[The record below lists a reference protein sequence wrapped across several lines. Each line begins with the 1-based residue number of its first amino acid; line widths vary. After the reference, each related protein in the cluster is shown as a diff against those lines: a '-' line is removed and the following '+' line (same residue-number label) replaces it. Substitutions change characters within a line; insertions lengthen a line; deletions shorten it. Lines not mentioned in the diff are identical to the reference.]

1 MNMPPAPAR
10 PASFPPGA
18 PQDLH
23 FLALGGSGEIGMNLN
38 LYAYRGQ
45 WLMVDLGVTFGDDS
59 TPGVDVIM
67 PDIGFIADRRDA
79 LAGLVLTHA
88 HEDHIGAVQYLW
100 PRLQCPVYA
109 TPFTAALLRRKLADT
124 GLSDL
129 PITVIPMSGR
139 FSVGPFDLELI
150 TLTHSIPE
158 PNAVVI
164 RTGQGTVLHTGDW
177 KLDPDPLVGPVADEA
192 ALKALGDEGVL
203 AMVGDSTNAMRE
215 GEAGSEADVRS
226 ALLALVERCRARV
239 AVACFAS
246 NVARLQSLIDVAK
259 ATNREIALV
268 GRSLWRI
275 VAAARESG
283 YLDPDI
289 PFVDDRE
296 AAWLP
301 RDRVLMVCTGSQGE
315 PRAALPR
322 IARGDHPKVTFERGD
337 ACIFSSR
344 IIPGNEKA
352 IGRLQDDLLR
362 LGVEVL
368 TERDHFVHVSGH
380 PCRDELVRM
389 YQWVRPELAI
399 PVHGEHR
406 HMVAHA
412 ELART
417 CQVPQA
423 LVTANGSLIRLAPGK
438 PAIVAQVPSG
448 RLALQGEALLPI
460 EGPSLKT
467 RNRIAS
473 EGAVVATLVLDRE
486 GRAQAPAK
494 VSAPGLFD
502 PEADRDSLAAMGRA
516 ATAVL
521 DRLSRQDRRDDGAV
535 EAAVATAL
543 RRYVREERG
552 KRPATTVHLVRI

>member
-1 MNMPPAPAR
+1 MNALPPLKAA
-10 PASFPPGA
+10 ATFPPGA

-38 LYAYRGQ
+38 LYAYRGK

-67 PDIGFIADRRDA
+67 PDIAFIAERRDA
-79 LAGLVLTHA
+79 LCGLVLTHG

-109 TPFTAALLRRKLADT
+109 TPFTAALLRRKLAET
-124 GLSDL
+124 GLSDM
-129 PITVIPMSGR
+129 PITIIPMQGH
-139 FSVGPFDLELI
+139 FKVGPFDLELI

-164 RTGQGTVLHTGDW
+164 RTGQGTILHTGDW
-177 KLDPDPLVGPVADEA
+177 KLDPDPLVGPVSDEA
-192 ALKALGDEGVL
+192 ALRALGDEGVL
-203 AMVGDSTNAMRE
+203 AMIGDSTNAMRE
-215 GEAGSEADVRS
+215 GESGSEGEVRS
-226 ALLALVERCRARV
+226 ALMSLVARCKNRV

-246 NVARLQSLIDVAK
+246 NVARLQTMIDVAK
-259 ATNREIALV
+259 ATDRQIALV

-275 VAAARESG
+275 VSAARETG
-283 YLDPDI
+283 YLDRDT
-289 PFVDDRE
+289 PFLDDRE

-301 RDRVLMVCTGSQGE
+301 RERVLLVCTGSQGE

-322 IARGDHPKVTFERGD
+322 IARGGHPQITLEAGD

-344 IIPGNEKA
+344 IIPGNEKS
-352 IGRLQDDLLR
+352 IGRLQDDLIR

-406 HMVAHA
+406 HMAAHA
-412 ELART
+412 ELALA

-423 LVTANGSLIRLAPGK
+423 LVTANGALIRLAPGK

-448 RLALQGEALLPI
+448 RVALEGDALLPI
-460 EGPSLKT
+460 DGPSLKART
-467 RNRIAS
+467 RIAS
-473 EGAVVATLVLDRE
+473 HGAVVATLVLNGE
-486 GRAQAPAK
+486 GKVAAPAR
-494 VSAPGLFD
+494 VTAPGLFD
-502 PEADRDSLAAMGRA
+502 DEADAAELSTLGRLATGA
-516 ATAVL
+516 L
-521 DRLSRQDRRDDGAV
+521 DRLSRSDRRDDATV
-535 EAAVATAL
+535 EAAVASAM
-543 RRYVREERG
+543 RRYVRDGRG
-552 KRPATTVHLVRI
+552 KRPTMSVHLIRV

>member
-1 MNMPPAPAR
+1 MSSTPSKSTQAK
-10 PASFPPGA
+10 FPPGA

-38 LYAYRGQ
+38 LYGYRGK

-67 PDIGFIADRRDA
+67 PDIAFIEERRDA
-79 LAGLVLTHA
+79 LAGLVLTHG

-100 PRLQCPVYA
+100 PRLGCPVYA
-109 TPFTAALLRRKLADT
+109 TPFTAALLRRKLGET
-124 GLSDL
+124 GLADM
-129 PITVIPMSGR
+129 PITIIPMEGS
-139 FSVGPFDLELI
+139 FKVGPFDLELI

-164 RTGQGTVLHTGDW
+164 RTGQGTILHTGDW

-215 GEAGSEADVRS
+215 GESGSEGDVRS
-226 ALLALVERCRARV
+226 ALMSLVQRCEQRV

-246 NVARLQSLIDVAK
+246 NVARLQSLIDVAA
-259 ATNREIALV
+259 ATNRHIALV

-275 VAAARESG
+275 VAAARETG
-283 YLDPDI
+283 YLAPDT
-289 PFVDDRE
+289 PFLDDRE
-296 AAWLP
+296 AAYLP
-301 RDRVLMVCTGSQGE
+301 RDRVMLVCTGSQGE

-322 IARGDHPKVTFERGD
+322 IARGDHPQITLEAGD

-344 IIPGNEKA
+344 IIPGNERP
-352 IGRLQDDLLR
+352 IGRLHDDLLR

-389 YQWVRPELAI
+389 YQWVRPQVAI

-406 HMVAHA
+406 HLVAHA

-417 CQVPQA
+417 CQVPEA

-438 PAIVAQVPSG
+438 AAIVAQVPSG
-448 RLALQGEALLPI
+448 RLALEGMALLPI
-460 EGPSLKT
+460 EGPALKA
-467 RNRIAS
+467 RSRIGNH
-473 EGAVVATLVLDRE
+473 GAVVATLVLNGD
-486 GRAQAPAK
+486 GQAAAAAQVA
-494 VSAPGLFD
+494 APGLYD
-502 PEADRDSLAAMGRA
+502 PETDAEGLSALGRA
-516 ATAVL
+516 ATGAL
-521 DRLSRQDRRDDGAV
+521 DRLSRLERRDDAAV
-535 EAAVATAL
+535 EAAVASAM
-543 RRYVREERG
+543 RRYVRNDRG
-552 KRPATTVHLVRI
+552 KRPTMSVHLVRV